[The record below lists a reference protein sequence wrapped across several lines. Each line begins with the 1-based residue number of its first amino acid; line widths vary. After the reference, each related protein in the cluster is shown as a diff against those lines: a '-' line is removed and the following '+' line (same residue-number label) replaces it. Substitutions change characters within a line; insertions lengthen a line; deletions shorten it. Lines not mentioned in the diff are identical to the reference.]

1 MSLYLLDGIA
11 DLLFDVLQLLGLVGG
26 QERVVLG
33 LEESEN
39 LLGLRHAA
47 DVGLSETQIRLL
59 HVQSLQT
66 RSAAEREGHRVAGKG
81 VWHRG
86 RESGGTDGACDKRS
100 CDHDV
105 HFATQP
111 LVAAKGFRC
120 APLEVFECGNNKCVI
135 RTPQS

>member
-47 DVGLSETQIRLL
+47 DVGLGEAQIRLL

-66 RSAAEREGHRVAGKG
+66 GSAAEREGHRVAGNG
-81 VWHRG
+81 VRHR
-86 RESGGTDGACDKRS
+86 RCESGGTDGACNKRS
-100 CDHDV
+100 
-105 HFATQP
+105 
-111 LVAAKGFRC
+111 
-120 APLEVFECGNNKCVI
+120 
-135 RTPQS
+135 